1 MYDQKN
7 AFVEQYIDSVV
18 ENLKAS
24 NIPVSL
30 DQRNR
35 AIEMF
40 KDSSKTVEEIKKE
53 IDELVQQFIENYLE
67 MMRKRQEYME
77 KMKMKKQSIDIQKLI
92 DNKTLVCGRMVNED
106 GIVRFERVEPSQIN
120 TIPEDERAYATTS
133 MGRAVFTIDDNG
145 LIHNYKGVDSHLST
159 SEIGLVDLV
168 SAKSIEYA
176 PNKEQYKVSAIV
188 FHDEKPEIRING
200 AAPLEDIE
208 IEADINKKLADMG
221 VKVPEI
227 KYIKEMPQDYSIK
240 YGLPIK
246 VNGSLSDL
254 NSDYAV
260 EDDERKN
267 RLQEIYGSNY
277 TQELS
282 NNQRPETMSEYLQR
296 IGFLSSKELQTQV
309 ESLGYSIDT
318 FIKKVDEN
326 YSRGQRYGQA
336 ERIMGSPFRISDL
349 EACIANHNM
358 EQLKSIMDF
367 SENQNI
373 NFEDQLA
380 ECYGKNVAMLMNNG
394 WQCNNLIHRQDFS
407 LSGEFCDDSY
417 HDMIEKYSQ
426 LKEKHKD
433 EPYIADEA
441 MIEMKRKYTGQ
452 VMHVASCVKVV
463 QEAMQL
469 TGKDQEKIDGVLD
482 KYVDSFANN
491 IDFNKI
497 GEKFNVDAN
506 QAEESFFEEFRPE
519 QKWSEKMAAHRNEN
533 GMVIE
538 EDIYSSHNK
547 NDDYYNKVSGMITEK
562 VLNKQNN
569 QKNQL
574 QENKVRKLVPQTND
588 STSNTNTSMGY
599 TNVLILSLIVGFAC
613 GVVSVI
619 TYLLLKG

>member
-7 AFVEQYIDSVV
+7 SFVEQYIDATV

-40 KDSSKTVEEIKKE
+40 KDSDKSIEEIKKE

-77 KMKMKKQSIDIQKLI
+77 KMEMKKQSIDIQKLI

-120 TIPEDERAYATTS
+120 TISEDERAYATTS
-133 MGRAVFTIDDNG
+133 MGRAIFSIDSNG

-168 SAKSIEYA
+168 NAKSIEYA
-176 PNKEQYKVSAIV
+176 PGTDKYKVSAVV
-188 FHDEKPEIRING
+188 FNDKKPEIRING
-200 AAPLEDIE
+200 TSPLEDIE
-208 IEADINKKLADMG
+208 IEADINKKLAAMG

-282 NNQRPETMSEYLQR
+282 SNQRPETMSEYLQR

-318 FIKKVDEN
+318 FVKKVDEN

-336 ERIMGSPFRISDL
+336 ERIMESPFRISDL
-349 EACIANHNM
+349 EACIANNNM
-358 EQLKSIMDF
+358 EQLKAIMDF
-367 SENQNI
+367 SENQNV

-394 WQCNNLIHRQDFS
+394 WQCENLIHRQDFS

-433 EPYIADEA
+433 DPYIAEET
-441 MIEMKRKYTGQ
+441 MIEMKRKYSGQ

-506 QAEESFFEEFRPE
+506 RAEESFFEEFRPE
-519 QKWSEKMAAHRNEN
+519 QKWSEKMAAHRNKN

-547 NDDYYNKVSGMITEK
+547 NEDYYNKVSGMITEK

-613 GVVSVI
+613 GAVSVI